1 MDIPV
6 GDLGPIFSRRS
17 LGALVEK
24 TFFNLFNLWVG
35 DPFESVDI
43 EDMIVKALDFSV
55 RLGRRIKLRLVFSAI
70 LRCVV
75 LRSRYSNNGALIL
88 RSARCV
94 VNLVAKDD
102 NAAQCYVLSQS
113 SRLFLVKLSRCT

>member
-88 RSARCV
+88 
-94 VNLVAKDD
+94 LPD
-102 NAAQCYVLSQS
+102 VL
-113 SRLFLVKLSRCT
+113 

>member
-1 MDIPV
+1 M

-24 TFFNLFNLWVG
+24 TFFNFFNLWAA
-35 DPFESVDI
+35 DPTDVFESVDI
-43 EDMIVKALDFSV
+43 EDMTAKALDFSV
-55 RLGRRIKLRLVFSAI
+55 RLGCRRIVLRLMFSAI

-88 RSARCV
+88 RSARCA
-94 VNLVAKDD
+94 VNLVAKDG
-102 NAAQCYVLSQS
+102 NAAQCYSLKA
-113 SRLFLVKLSRCT
+113 RLLFLFKLSRCT